1 MYVNE
6 LNLNSLSLS
15 GLVDGENLVLFG
27 STDLAC
33 NIQDIE
39 VDAFILYLQLQK
51 IYQMVKEKH

>member
-15 GLVDGENLVLFG
+15 GLVDGEILVWFG

-33 NIQDIE
+33 NIQHIE
-39 VDAFILYLQLQK
+39 VDAFILYLQLEK
-51 IYQMVKEKH
+51 INLL

>member
-1 MYVNE
+1 MYVSE

-39 VDAFILYLQLQK
+39 VDAFILYLQLEK
-51 IYQMVKEKH
+51 INLL